1 MADLP
6 FYMGICAR
14 WKEAGNDRRNGGDS
28 GRDVL
33 VDGGGAD
40 GGVPAHRDAV
50 ERLCGEGAGAEVSG
64 DDGFGEWKAGGV
76 RRAALHTAD
85 GVVGGDPEGGSD
97 FSAVDRA
104 EPERH
109 CGAERGGGS
118 VVAPVEQA
126 GSTGVGL
133 VAATGLLDGKRATT
147 HWGVAPEFRRQF
159 PKVKWMPEVMVTE
172 DRGFYCGGGVNAS
185 LDLSLYLVE
194 RYCGH
199 EVAMQTAKALLIET
213 PRAWQ
218 AGFGIVPLKT
228 EHSDEAISG
237 AQEWLHKNFQRN
249 FALEAPARAVGMSMR
264 NFVRRFKE
272 ATGDTPLIY
281 LQKLRVAVAKR
292 LLESDHR
299 GVQEVSEAV
308 GYQDVAFFR
317 TIFERHTGAAP
328 SAYRRRFGQ
337 VA

>member
-1 MADLP
+1 MIDVTVVILDGTFSSTAVGPMEVFRHTGTLWNDFAGKAPTPRFRVTTASVNGRPVECDGPLYIRPMASLAAIRKTDLIFLP
-6 FYMGICAR
+6 STGPSL
-14 WKEAGNDRRNGGDS
+14 NDIVERNGEVVPWLRRWS
-28 GRDVL
+28 KR
-33 VDGGGAD
+33 GA
-40 GGVPAHRDAV
+40 AIA
-50 ERLCGEGAGAEVSG
+50 
-64 DDGFGEWKAGGV
+64 
-76 RRAALHTAD
+76 
-85 GVVGGDPEGGSD
+85 
-97 FSAVDRA
+97 
-104 EPERH
+104 
-109 CGAERGGGS
+109 S
-118 VVAPVEQA
+118 VC
-126 GSTGVGL
+126 TGVGL

-237 AQEWLHKNFQRN
+237 AQEWLHKNFHKN

-272 ATGDTPLIY
+272 ATGDAPLIY
-281 LQKLRVAVAKR
+281 LQKLRVAAAKR

-299 GVQEVSEAV
+299 GVQEISEAV

-317 TIFERHTGAAP
+317 TIFERHTGASP
-328 SAYRRRFGQ
+328 SAYRRRFGK